1 MVGDC
6 KGVAQ
11 ISGVLDVKVLHT
23 QDLLMLCELKCSKI
37 IDNR

>member
-23 QDLLMLCELKCSKI
+23 QDLRIEMLE
-37 IDNR
+37 DY